1 MSFIQKH
8 WEGKPK
14 FSSSI
19 LIDDESL
26 YRMLNEKEFSKSKVV
41 ISNEDCLRNL
51 SDYRTS
57 GNPKFKNKIIEGNLR
72 LLLYL
77 ALRSSQGQFPVS
89 DLFQEAIIGFSEGIE
104 KYDEGKANGAK
115 VSSYAYYFA
124 RKYVLAYIE
133 RNQSIVFFTR
143 KPLRLRAKIKKG
155 LKDAVNDLQID
166 EAYIP
171 IELII
176 NSKMERSEKI
186 GAIELSYDIVSLS
199 ETPTDGDIS
208 IEETIGDK
216 SEQVNALDNNADLKA
231 ILEGLNTQAKRM
243 ILAKFEVSDEDYKE
257 VLLHYHLSLKQGD
270 AYISELISHLR
281 KNIL

>member
-1 MSFIQKH
+1 
-8 WEGKPK
+8 
-14 FSSSI
+14 
-19 LIDDESL
+19 L
-26 YRMLNEKEFSKSKVV
+26 V
-41 ISNEDCLRNL
+41 ISNDECLRNL
-51 SDYRTS
+51 SEYRLT
-57 GNPKFKNKIIEGNLR
+57 GDVKFKNKIIDGNLR

-77 ALRSSQGQFPVS
+77 ALRTSQGQFPVS
-89 DLFQEAIIGFSEGIE
+89 DLFQEAIIGFAEGIE
-104 KYDEGKANGAK
+104 KYDESKANGAK

-171 IELII
+171 IELIV
-176 NSKMERSEKI
+176 NSKMERSEMI

-199 ETPTDGDIS
+199 ETPKDGDVS
-208 IEETIGDK
+208 IEETIGDR
-216 SEQVNALDNNADLKA
+216 SEQVSALDNKADLMA
-231 ILEGLNTQAKRM
+231 ILDGLNAQAKRI

-270 AYISELISHLR
+270 AYVSELILHLR
-281 KNIL
+281 KNIF

>member
-26 YRMLNEKEFSKSKVV
+26 YRMLNEKEFSKSKLV
-41 ISNEDCLRNL
+41 ISNDECLRNL
-51 SDYRTS
+51 SEYRLT
-57 GNPKFKNKIIEGNLR
+57 GDVKFKNKIIDGNLR

-77 ALRSSQGQFPVS
+77 ALRTSQGQFPVS

-155 LKDAVNDLQID
+155 LKDSVNDLQID

-171 IELII
+171 IEFIV
-176 NSKMERSEKI
+176 NAKMERSERI
-186 GAIELSYDIVSLS
+186 GAIELGYDIINLS
-199 ETPTDGDIS
+199 ETPTDGEVS
-208 IEETIGDK
+208 LEETIGD
-216 SEQVNALDNNADLKA
+216 SSRQVNIFDTNMDLA
-231 ILEGLNTQAKRM
+231 SIVEGLNTQAKRM
-243 ILAKFEVSDEDYKE
+243 ILSKFEVSAEDFKE
-257 VLLHYHLSLKQGD
+257 VCLYYDLTPKQGE
-270 AYISELISHLR
+270 AYVSELILHLR
-281 KNIL
+281 KNIS

>member
-1 MSFIQKH
+1 
-8 WEGKPK
+8 
-14 FSSSI
+14 
-19 LIDDESL
+19 
-26 YRMLNEKEFSKSKVV
+26 MLNEKEFSKSKLV
-41 ISNEDCLRNL
+41 ISNDECLRNL
-51 SDYRTS
+51 SEYRLT
-57 GNPKFKNKIIEGNLR
+57 GDVKFRNKIIDGNLR

-89 DLFQEAIIGFSEGIE
+89 DLFQEAIIGFAEGIE
-104 KYDEGKANGAK
+104 KYDESKANGAK

-171 IELII
+171 IELIV
-176 NSKMERSEKI
+176 NSKMERSEMI

-199 ETPTDGDIS
+199 ETPKDGDVS
-208 IEETIGDK
+208 IEETIGDR
-216 SEQVNALDNNADLKA
+216 SEQVSALDNKADLMA
-231 ILEGLNTQAKRM
+231 ILDGLNAQAKRI

-270 AYISELISHLR
+270 AYVSELILHLR
-281 KNIL
+281 KNIF

>member
-1 MSFIQKH
+1 MAFIQQH
-8 WEGKPK
+8 WDGKPK

-41 ISNEDCLRNL
+41 ISNDDCLLNL
-51 SDYRTS
+51 SEYRKT
-57 GNPKFKNKIIEGNLR
+57 GNPKYKNIIIEGNLR

-77 ALRSSQGQFPVS
+77 ALRTSQGQFPVS

-104 KYDEGKANGAK
+104 KYDESKANGAK
-115 VSSYAYYFA
+115 VASYAYYFA

-155 LKDAVNDLQID
+155 LKDSVNDLQID

-171 IELII
+171 IEFIV
-176 NSKMERSEKI
+176 NAKMERSERI
-186 GAIELSYDIVSLS
+186 GAIELGYDIVSLS
-199 ETPTDGDIS
+199 ETPTDNDIA
-208 IEETIGDK
+208 IEETIGDNSVQIK
-216 SEQVNALDNNADLKA
+216 DIDTLSDLKA
-231 ILEGLNTQAKRM
+231 ALDGLNSQSKRM
-243 ILAKFEVSDEDYKE
+243 ILAKFEVSDDDYKE
-257 VLLHYHLSLKQGD
+257 VCAYYGMSVRQGD
-270 AYISELISHLR
+270 AFVSELISHIR
-281 KNIL
+281 KNIS

>member
-26 YRMLNEKEFSKSKVV
+26 YRMLNEKEFSKSKLV
-41 ISNEDCLRNL
+41 ISNDDCLRNL
-51 SDYRTS
+51 SEYRLT
-57 GNPKFKNKIIEGNLR
+57 GDVKFRNKIIDGNLR

-89 DLFQEAIIGFSEGIE
+89 DLFQEAIIGFAEGIE
-104 KYDEGKANGAK
+104 KYDESKANGAK

-171 IELII
+171 IELIV
-176 NSKMERSEKI
+176 NSKMERSEMI

-199 ETPTDGDIS
+199 ETPTDGDVS
-208 IEETIGDK
+208 IGETIGDR
-216 SEQVNALDNNADLKA
+216 SEQVSALDNKADLMA
-231 ILEGLNTQAKRM
+231 ILDGLNAQAKRM
-243 ILAKFEVSDEDYKE
+243 ILAKFEVSDEDYKD
-257 VLLHYHLSLKQGD
+257 VCAYYNLTTKQGD
-270 AYISELISHLR
+270 AYVSELISHLR
-281 KNIL
+281 KNIF

>member
-1 MSFIQKH
+1 
-8 WEGKPK
+8 
-14 FSSSI
+14 
-19 LIDDESL
+19 
-26 YRMLNEKEFSKSKVV
+26 MLNEKEFSKSKLV
-41 ISNEDCLRNL
+41 ISNDECLRNL
-51 SDYRTS
+51 SEYRLT
-57 GNPKFKNKIIEGNLR
+57 GDVKFKNKIIDGNLR

-77 ALRSSQGQFPVS
+77 ALRTSQGQFPVS
-89 DLFQEAIIGFSEGIE
+89 DLFQEAIIGFAEGIE
-104 KYDEGKANGAK
+104 KYDESKANGAK

-171 IELII
+171 IELIV
-176 NSKMERSEKI
+176 NSKMERSEMI

-199 ETPTDGDIS
+199 ETPKDGDVS
-208 IEETIGDK
+208 IEETIGDR
-216 SEQVNALDNNADLKA
+216 SEQVSALDNKTDLMA
-231 ILEGLNTQAKRM
+231 ILDGLNAQAKRI

-270 AYISELISHLR
+270 AYVSELISHLR
-281 KNIL
+281 KNIF

>member
-26 YRMLNEKEFSKSKVV
+26 YRMLNEKEFSKSKLV
-41 ISNEDCLRNL
+41 ISNDDCLRNL
-51 SDYRTS
+51 SEYRLT
-57 GNPKFKNKIIEGNLR
+57 GDVKFKNKIIDGNLR

-104 KYDEGKANGAK
+104 KYDESKANGAK

-155 LKDAVNDLQID
+155 LKDSVNDLQID

-171 IELII
+171 IELIV

-199 ETPTDGDIS
+199 ETPTDGDVS

-216 SEQVNALDNNADLKA
+216 SEQVSALDNKADLMA
-231 ILEGLNTQAKRM
+231 IIDGLNAQAKRI
-243 ILAKFEVSDEDYKE
+243 ILSKFEVSDEDYKE
-257 VLLHYHLSLKQGD
+257 VCVYYNLTTKQGD
-270 AYISELISHLR
+270 AYVSELISHLR
-281 KNIL
+281 KNIF

>member
-26 YRMLNEKEFSKSKVV
+26 YRMLNEKEFSKSKLV
-41 ISNEDCLRNL
+41 ISNDDCLRNL
-51 SDYRTS
+51 SEYRLT
-57 GNPKFKNKIIEGNLR
+57 GDVKFRNKIIDGNLR

-89 DLFQEAIIGFSEGIE
+89 DLFQEAIIGFAEGIE
-104 KYDEGKANGAK
+104 KYDESKANGAK

-171 IELII
+171 IELIV
-176 NSKMERSEKI
+176 NSKMERSEMI

-199 ETPTDGDIS
+199 ETPKDGDVS
-208 IEETIGDK
+208 IEETIGDR
-216 SEQVNALDNNADLKA
+216 SEQVSALDNKADLMA
-231 ILEGLNTQAKRM
+231 ILDGLNAQAKRI

-270 AYISELISHLR
+270 AYVSELISHLK
-281 KNIL
+281 KNIF